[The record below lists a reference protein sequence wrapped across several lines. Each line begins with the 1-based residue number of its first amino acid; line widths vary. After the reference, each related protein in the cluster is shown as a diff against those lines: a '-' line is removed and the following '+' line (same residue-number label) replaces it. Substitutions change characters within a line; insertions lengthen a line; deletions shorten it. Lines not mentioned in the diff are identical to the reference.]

1 MKIDVF
7 IEKVSSFL
15 PNNPIGNEEMEEY
28 LGLIEGKPSRVKNL
42 VLKQNGIQRR
52 YYALNKNQEITH
64 TNAELAAMAIRG
76 IFKEEGDLA
85 NVELMTTATSIPDQI
100 LPSHASMVHGLLPE
114 LGNIEIFSTAG
125 VCLTSLQALKIAYLA
140 VAVGDKEN
148 AICSASELVSA
159 TLLSKHYDAEYE
171 KCHSI
176 GENPYFGFEKDF
188 LRFMLSDGAGAVL
201 LGNKPNDQ
209 GLSFKIEWIDMQSYA
224 NECPVCMLA
233 GGEFNLDGSTT
244 SWKMFENKDFM
255 DKSIFAVKQD
265 IRLLKR
271 YNLSQKK
278 FFLIKAKSLLKENGV
293 IFLGFPAWQMPFGG
307 HQQICKN
314 KIVSHLPFIHLLPSF
329 LYKTVLKLFGENSG
343 CIKELLSIKQTKI
356 TIELFEGIIAESNVN
371 IVDRCLWFI
380 NPHYKQKFNLKP
392 RRIWGILENI
402 KYVRNFFCT
411 SCFYIIK

>member
-52 YYALNKNQEITH
+52 YYALNKTQEITH

-271 YNLSQKK
+271 YIIKLWVNHIEEVLAKHGVKDVDIDYVIPHVSSM
-278 FFLIKAKSLLKENGV
+278 FF
-293 IFLGFPAWQMPFGG
+293 
-307 HQQICKN
+307 
-314 KIVSHLPFIHLLPSF
+314 
-329 LYKTVLKLFGENSG
+329 Y
-343 CIKELLSIKQTKI
+343 KELLREID
-356 TIELFEGIIAESNVN
+356 ERN
-371 IVDRCLWFI
+371 IDL
-380 NPHYKQKFNLKP
+380 
-392 RRIWGILENI
+392 LENKWFTNLTWVGNMGSASI
-402 KYVRNFFCT
+402 FVALDELVRTKELQKGETILLLVPESGRFSYGT
-411 SCFYIIK
+411 VLISVV

>member
-1 MKIDVF
+1 
-7 IEKVSSFL
+7 
-15 PNNPIGNEEMEEY
+15 
-28 LGLIEGKPSRVKNL
+28 
-42 VLKQNGIQRR
+42 
-52 YYALNKNQEITH
+52 
-64 TNAELAAMAIRG
+64 MAIRG

-265 IRLLKR
+265 IRLLKVSVSAMLVYTR
-271 YNLSQKK
+271 QK
-278 FFLIKAKSLLKENGV
+278 N
-293 IFLGFPAWQMPFGG
+293 
-307 HQQICKN
+307 
-314 KIVSHLPFIHLLPSF
+314 
-329 LYKTVLKLFGENSG
+329 
-343 CIKELLSIKQTKI
+343 
-356 TIELFEGIIAESNVN
+356 IAQV
-371 IVDRCLWFI
+371 F
-380 NPHYKQKFNLKP
+380 
-392 RRIWGILENI
+392 ILER
-402 KYVRNFFCT
+402 YFFVSIYPAAIPGTYLAMFLVAVLQLC
-411 SCFYIIK
+411 